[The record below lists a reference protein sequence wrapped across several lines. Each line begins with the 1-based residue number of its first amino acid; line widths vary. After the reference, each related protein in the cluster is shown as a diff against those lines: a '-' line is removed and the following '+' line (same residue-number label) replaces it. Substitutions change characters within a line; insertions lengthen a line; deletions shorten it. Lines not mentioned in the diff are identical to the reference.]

1 MSELHPLLKI
11 DFGLIP
17 IERYR
22 GCLVTKIIGGFSVFD
37 QSSTTPEGIDL
48 IIDEAGSLLNESIV
62 TIKNNNSGEMEC
74 TNDENLNK

>member
-1 MSELHPLLKI
+1 MPESKHPLLKI

-17 IERYR
+17 TERYR
-22 GCLVTKIIGGFSVFD
+22 GCLVTKIIGGYSVFGK
-37 QSSTTPEGIDL
+37 SSTTPEGIDL

-74 TNDENLNK
+74 TNFEP